1 MFPAPC
7 ERPRRRPLTP
17 SSLPRPPSASP
28 RSALQVSL
36 SVWRALFMREALSR
50 VSSQRYGWVWLLLQP
65 VVHIA
70 LLMLLFSTLRQRT
83 LAGADFA
90 LFLALGLL
98 GYQLFTNTAQRSAS
112 ALAANRGL
120 LAYRQVLPVDTVL
133 VRAVVEG
140 SLQLLVGLALLS
152 GAALFRFDVLPHDPL
167 LALEAYLLLWL
178 FGSGLGLALS
188 VGYALVP
195 EIEKI
200 MGFVFM
206 PLYFA
211 SGVLFSPAAMP
222 ARLQEWLLYNP
233 IVHGLELGRAAFFP
247 GYHLVQGLSAG
258 YLASFGLAFWLL
270 GLALHRRFAIQVAAQ

>member
-1 MFPAPC
+1 M
-7 ERPRRRPLTP
+7 TP

-140 SLQLLVGLALLS
+140 SLQLLVGLVLLS

-247 GYHLVQGLSAG
+247 GYHLVQGLSPG
-258 YLASFGLAFWLL
+258 YLASFGPAFWLL
-270 GLALHRRFAIQVAAQ
+270 GLALHRRFAKQVAAQ

>member
-1 MFPAPC
+1 MPILRC
-7 ERPRRRPLTP
+7 
-17 SSLPRPPSASP
+17 SSRSGCSATSSSP
-28 RSALQVSL
+28 TQRSA
-36 SVWRALFMREALSR
+36 
-50 VSSQRYGWVWLLLQP
+50 
-65 VVHIA
+65 
-70 LLMLLFSTLRQRT
+70 
-83 LAGADFA
+83 
-90 LFLALGLL
+90 
-98 GYQLFTNTAQRSAS
+98 AS

-133 VRAVVEG
+133 VRAVTEG

-152 GAALFRFDVLPHDPL
+152 GAALIRFDVLPHDPL

-247 GYHLVQGLSAG
+247 GYHLVQGSAPATSHRSAWLSGSWPGA
-258 YLASFGLAFWLL
+258 ASPLRDTGGRAMIELRDVLGAIARRTVLGRWVLKALRSTFPRSAASAFS
-270 GLALHRRFAIQVAAQ
+270 GRTAKANRHCSG